1 MALPRAF
8 RPGVAWFSRTLFFR
22 RVGPTIMPPL
32 ERMMT
37 RLTKGRVQLSGL
49 LLPSLVL
56 HSVGAKSGLERDVT
70 LMYCPEPV
78 GGQAATREQLLITGS
93 NFARDTHP
101 AWTSNLMA
109 HPDAAVSVHGVRI
122 PVRAEQIADDEREAV
137 WRTLEQNWPGYRG
150 YERASGRILRIFR
163 LLPTVTGDDLTAA
176 TTVLRAARHA
186 PDAGR
191 TTRRRTSS
199 SE

>member
-1 MALPRAF
+1 MALPRF
-8 RPGVAWFSRTLFFR
+8 LRPGVAWFSRTLFFR

-32 ERMMT
+32 ERMMA
-37 RLTKGRVQLSGL
+37 RLTGGRVQLSGL

-70 LMYCPEPV
+70 LMYCPEPTAH
-78 GGQAATREQLLITGS
+78 GEQLLITGS

-101 AWTSNLMA
+101 AWTANLMA
-109 HPDAAVSVHGVRI
+109 HPDAAVSVRGVRI
-122 PVRAEQIADDEREAV
+122 DVHATLVADDEREAV

-150 YERASGRILRIFR
+150 YERTSGRILRIFR
-163 LLPTVTGDDLTAA
+163 LVPTVAGDELAAA
-176 TTVLRAARHA
+176 TSVLRAARNA

-191 TTRRRTSS
+191 TSRRRTSS
-199 SE
+199 SA

>member
-1 MALPRAF
+1 MALPRVF

-32 ERMMT
+32 ERGMA

-56 HSVGAKSGLERDVT
+56 HSVGAKSGFPRDVT
-70 LMYCPEPV
+70 LMYCPEPT
-78 GGQAATREQLLITGS
+78 AAGERLLITGS
-93 NFARDTHP
+93 NFAREQHP
-101 AWTSNLMA
+101 SWTANLLA

-122 PVRAEQIADDEREAV
+122 AVHATLVSDAEREAV

-150 YERASGRILRIFR
+150 YERTAGRVLRIFR
-163 LLPTVTGDDLTAA
+163 LVPTAAGDGLAEA
-176 TTVLRAARHA
+176 TTVLRAERNA
-186 PDAGR
+186 PDDGR
-191 TTRRRTSS
+191 TTRRRTSR